1 MTAGAD
7 REPRV
12 VVVETSP
19 VAPGLLPF
27 AAWEALTASD
37 LVLARDPEGH
47 PSRPWLY
54 QAGVELGG
62 LEPAGPVALAG
73 IDLMQAG
80 SPTDRALARALCDAA
95 GGPAAAR
102 DEAGGVPPGRQV
114 AYLRGPDDGEELI
127 RAIGMEAAKRHVEVE
142 FVFLAEL
149 PQGTELLR
157 LVEVERRLRD
167 PETGCP
173 WDLEQDHAT
182 LGRYLV
188 EEAHE
193 LLHAIDTGD
202 DTDIREELGDVLL
215 QVVFHAQ
222 VAADRR
228 AFTIDDVARGIADK
242 LVRRH
247 PHVFGDVE
255 VADAAE
261 VTANWEELKA
271 AEKPEREGPFDG
283 VPMSLPALQL
293 AEDLQRKAAR
303 TGFRWDDL
311 DGPVAK
317 VREELDE
324 LLAAEDV
331 EAREAELGD
340 LLLAVVAVGRQLEVE
355 PEAALRRASTRFRTR
370 VEGMLDLARQRGVDT
385 TELDAD
391 AWLALWDEARER
403 HG

>member
-1 MTAGAD
+1 VTAGAA

-12 VVVETSP
+12 VLVETSP
-19 VAPGLLPF
+19 VVPGLLPF
-27 AAWEALTASD
+27 PAWDALTLSD
-37 LVLARDPEGH
+37 VVLARDPATH
-47 PSRPWLY
+47 PSRPFLY
-54 QAGVELGG
+54 QAGLDIER
-62 LEPAGPVALAG
+62 LEPAGPVRAAG

-80 SPTDRALARALCDAA
+80 SPSERALARALCDAA
-95 GGPAAAR
+95 GGPAAP
-102 DEAGGVPPGRQV
+102 AGEDGTPAPGRQV
-114 AYLRGPDDGEELI
+114 AWLRGPEDGDEFV
-127 RAIGMEAAKRHVEVE
+127 RAVGLEAAKRHVEVE

-149 PQGTELLR
+149 PPGAELLR

-167 PETGCP
+167 PQDGCP
-173 WDLEQDHAT
+173 WDLEQDHAS

-202 DTDIREELGDVLL
+202 DTDLREELGDVLL

-324 LLAAEDV
+324 LLAAADD

-340 LLLAVVAVGRQLEVE
+340 LLLAVVAVARQLGVE

-370 VEGMLDLARQRGVDT
+370 VEGMLDLVRQRG
-385 TELDAD
+385 LDAGALD
-391 AWLALWDEARER
+391 AGGWRALWDEARAR